1 MVFRFLDKCVSDLDT
16 PSQVIDHFR
25 LATKIHAIQVSWGE
39 CAQTDCDMAVIY
51 YYSQGLGIKD
61 FKIIKGDVS
70 VNFYQKCAYYLL
82 CHRGDSGV
90 FHQRAGPG
98 SDCRGCGGLDQVP
111 GPDDRSGHRHC

>member
-16 PSQVIDHFR
+16 PSQVIDNFR

-61 FKIIKGDVS
+61 FKIIKGDIIYKLIS
-70 VNFYQKCAYYLL
+70 EMCILFAIPQ
-82 CHRGDSGV
+82 G
-90 FHQRAGPG
+90 
-98 SDCRGCGGLDQVP
+98 
-111 GPDDRSGHRHC
+111 